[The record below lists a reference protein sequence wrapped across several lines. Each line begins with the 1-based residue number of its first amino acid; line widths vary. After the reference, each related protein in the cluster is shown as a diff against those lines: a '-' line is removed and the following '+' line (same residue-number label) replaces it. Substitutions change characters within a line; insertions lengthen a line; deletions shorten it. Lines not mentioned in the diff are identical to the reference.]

1 MVKFVKTQTEYSYAA
16 EIKATLAE
24 RTKNRICDDN
34 NIYLYIFV
42 GVDFICAV
50 ALKAIFNHAVV
61 NRGYSLY
68 FVKDNLSIPHEQLK
82 EFMPQNN
89 MK

>member
-1 MVKFVKTQTEYSYAA
+1 MKFVKTQTEYSYAA

-42 GVDFICAV
+42 GVDLICAL
-50 ALKAIFNHAVV
+50 ALKAIFSHAVV
-61 NRGYSLY
+61 NRGYRLY

-82 EFMPQNN
+82 EFMPHNN

>member
-1 MVKFVKTQTEYSYAA
+1 MKFVKTQTEYSYAA

-82 EFMPQNN
+82 ELMPQNN

>member
-24 RTKNRICDDN
+24 RTKNRIYNDN
-34 NIYLYIFV
+34 NIYLLFV

-50 ALKAIFNHAVV
+50 ALKAVFNHAVV

-68 FVKDNLSIPHEQLK
+68 FVKDNISIPHEQLK
-82 EFMPQNN
+82 ELMPQNN

>member
-1 MVKFVKTQTEYSYAA
+1 MKFVKTQTEYSYAA

-24 RTKNRICDDN
+24 RTKKRIYNDN
-34 NIYLYIFV
+34 SIYLLFV
-42 GVDFICAV
+42 GVGFICAV

-82 EFMPQNN
+82 ELMPQNN

>member
-1 MVKFVKTQTEYSYAA
+1 MKFVKTQTEYSYAA

-68 FVKDNLSIPHEQLK
+68 FVKDSLSIPHEQLK

>member
-1 MVKFVKTQTEYSYAA
+1 MKFVKTQTEYSYAA

-24 RTKNRICDDN
+24 KTKNRICDDN

-68 FVKDNLSIPHEQLK
+68 FVKDSLSIPHEQLK